1 MAERPFTQA
10 DLDVLAQWDT
20 PTICNGLEVVVP
32 ERRAIGFT
40 VTGPQFVHRE
50 NGFSILMKLD
60 LAKHGERLS
69 REAGMSDYMRLY
81 LKAKAFKLIARIHA

>member
-1 MAERPFTQA
+1 
-10 DLDVLAQWDT
+10 
-20 PTICNGLEVVVP
+20 
-32 ERRAIGFT
+32 
-40 VTGPQFVHRE
+40 
-50 NGFSILMKLD
+50 MKLD